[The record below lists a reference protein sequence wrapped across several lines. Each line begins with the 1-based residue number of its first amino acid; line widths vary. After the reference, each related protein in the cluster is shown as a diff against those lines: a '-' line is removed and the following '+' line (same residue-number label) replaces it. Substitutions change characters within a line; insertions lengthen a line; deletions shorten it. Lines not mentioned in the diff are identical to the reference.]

1 MASCYWSSSKELV
14 RAMMLTMIVVSG
26 SCRFF
31 SFLYSCRSRPSTRGV
46 FILTICKMTRI
57 VLQFA
62 SIYVMIAAFYATL
75 FLLVVSDP
83 DCPALQV
90 APFDYYFTSLLAVF
104 SLTLGNNQL
113 PAITTIQLAVL
124 YIIYVILTN
133 IVLLS
138 LVTGISGSIADRVMS
153 RRLKC
158 ICLHSRNSKDVLEV
172 ETFLLVCTY
181 PFRKLIHGWRMKR
194 STDLY
199 LVQRNKDSDLK
210 VSIEIEHY
218 A

>member
-1 MASCYWSSSKELV
+1 M
-14 RAMMLTMIVVSG
+14 R
-26 SCRFF
+26 
-31 SFLYSCRSRPSTRGV
+31 
-46 FILTICKMTRI
+46 
-57 VLQFA
+57 
-62 SIYVMIAAFYATL
+62 
-75 FLLVVSDP
+75 
-83 DCPALQV
+83 V

-158 ICLHSRNSKDVLEV
+158 ILPALEELEDVLEA

-194 STDLY
+194 SNDLY
-199 LVQRNKDSDLK
+199 LIRCNKDLDLE
-210 VSIEIEHY
+210 VSIEIECY
-218 A
+218 V